1 MLAGLLEIPD
11 HWQAF
16 AEHYLA
22 APDEAAD
29 HDGAEAKRHWRSRE
43 QIRRERARALAAWNQ
58 QLIDHLEATDAAGLL
73 DRLVT
78 HPGLVG
84 AERTYLE
91 AELAHRRG
99 RHEKAGELIEQC
111 LDELPGHE
119 GFRETSV
126 RFAAG

>member
-84 AERTYLE
+84 A
-91 AELAHRRG
+91 
-99 RHEKAGELIEQC
+99 
-111 LDELPGHE
+111 
-119 GFRETSV
+119 
-126 RFAAG
+126 